1 VARLNS
7 SYQARIQDLSQ
18 PTSKLVPVRQQNE
31 VGNYEAPDFEII
43 EEPKQESA
51 SNQTSLKNIAGLEK
65 AKQILMEAIILPRK
79 FPYLYSHLKP
89 WNKLLLYGVS
99 YSFYQNI

>member
-1 VARLNS
+1 
-7 SYQARIQDLSQ
+7 LSQ

-65 AKQILMEAIILPRK
+65 AKQILMEAIISSQEIPL
-79 FPYLYSHLKP
+79 FVQSSQAMEQAATFM
-89 WNKLLLYGVS
+89 G
-99 YSFYQNI
+99 